1 MSTHGDRK
9 IHAWMDG
16 IAKEIPSV
24 YVINVNAISV
34 EPCRGPR
41 VNQGEPKTA
50 VLKTSRLAGEIG
62 AAHVKRVATTKT
74 GTEAVVRNP
83 PMACRW
89 LCSVSLLLPRRP
101 GLLLCALLL
110 LGWLRLL
117 LCALLLGWLRLLLCA
132 LLLLGWLRLLLRALL
147 LGWLRLLLCTLLLG
161 WLSLLLRALRL
172 RRPGLL
178 LLLLWLLLLL
188 ALPLCVSRSNG
199 SGKQEQTCYS

>member
-24 YVINVNAISV
+24 YVINVNAIGV

-83 PMACRW
+83 PMACR
-89 LCSVSLLLPRRP
+89 
-101 GLLLCALLL
+101 GLSRSACCCRAGLVCCCARCCA
-110 LGWLRLL
+110 GRLRLL
-117 LCALLLGWLRLLLCA
+117 LCLTRCCGWPFACSRVVRVAAVGLVSLWLRLSCCNCNGCA
-132 LLLLGWLRLLLRALL
+132 CCCARCCMRGGLRLLLR
-147 LGWLRLLLCTLLLG
+147 RP
-161 WLSLLLRALRL
+161 SLLLASALVASPVRVAPV
-172 RRPGLL
+172 R
-178 LLLLWLLLLL
+178 
-188 ALPLCVSRSNG
+188 
-199 SGKQEQTCYS
+199 KQEQ